1 MRIVASV
8 QAKRGS
14 SRGLIHY
21 LSHSKLDIGRES
33 EKGRELFN
41 SFTNDLSVESANNSL
56 KIGIAKTRPSND
68 ELHHLVLSFK
78 PEDYRALG
86 REEKARRRAV
96 KEVVRSAMKGLESA
110 LSAERLYW
118 AAAVHLNTE
127 NPHIHIALQKQY
139 FTKEIE
145 RRVLAKIPREALPHY
160 ETLDGEKVLTQG
172 LLIEGATEKMEQFI
186 DRNRERSRSGTS
198 KREWLHSEPKTGRD
212 LTNEREILRQGF
224 LAEYEL
230 HRIESRIDQLMENR
244 NRMRFVVTDPETGR
258 KTRLSLQDI
267 EQRKEI
273 PDTGS
278 MSPQETQIRTILF
291 KMLAKEEKAKAKHQS
306 ETKDTVREADRVKER
321 YRKNDWKL
329 PAPAFTKDEIDR
341 LQESY
346 IQASDLRKFSYL
358 ENVRS
363 ELERSGEIGPR
374 DKAAFGRIAALETI
388 ADLRK
393 KVHERTVRVLTD
405 KRYYRHVEI
414 EGKLVSLNVLDRDET
429 DRRNPVLSFLEK
441 VKEAGLR
448 LSGKT
453 LNSSIAP
460 EAEKERLRKNILKRL
475 DEHSAAIKRDLRTE
489 SRTVKTLEKILIA
502 EQREISVVPVYSP
515 EELAEIN
522 TLSLRLKAPSVYE
535 ENRDHQ
541 RALIEAA
548 GRDCSAY
555 RKLLKADPA
564 ADFNEHKRNVI
575 GGRALAGEIVARID
589 LEKAKEELNVF
600 SQSKRFQKFAIED
613 KKSGAIEFVSLHDV
627 DLPRRGSFLD
637 RAMDEL
643 FENREHRH
651 MRRKVSSLVNA
662 REERLKS
669 DLNAGREILASA
681 SREASEFTRVSFLGL
696 RGEPVFTPIFSS
708 AEFAAIKTRI
718 AGTQNSKEAER
729 LRGILQS
736 AVDQPVRSLG
746 EILRDFENRETI
758 PTREKDYFSDPNE
771 RVPDG
776 RIPEADKR
784 EQSLPDRPREIQ
796 RSDDRTVPDFLR

>member
-14 SRGLIHY
+14 SRGLVHY
-21 LSHSKLDIGRES
+21 LSHSKLDIGREP

-41 SFTNDLSVESANNSL
+41 SFADDLSVESANNSL
-56 KIGIAKTRPSND
+56 KISLAKQRPSND

-78 PEDYRALG
+78 PDDYRALG
-86 REEKARRRAV
+86 LEEKARRRAV
-96 KEVVRSAMKGLESA
+96 KEVARSAIKSLETA

-118 AAAVHLNTE
+118 AAAVHLNTG
-127 NPHIHIALQKQY
+127 NPHVHIALQKQY

-160 ETLDGEKVLTQG
+160 ETRGGENVLTRG
-172 LLIEGATEKMEQFI
+172 FLIEGATEKMEQFI

-198 KREWLHSEPKTGRD
+198 KQESPHSEPETGRD
-212 LTNEREILRQGF
+212 PTNEREILREGF

-244 NRMRFVVTDPETGR
+244 DRMRFVVTDPETGR

-278 MSPQETQIRTILF
+278 MGPQETQIRTILF
-291 KMLAKEEKAKAKHQS
+291 KMLAKEEKAKARHQS
-306 ETKDTVREADRVKER
+306 ETKDTVGEANRLKER

-346 IQASDLRKFSYL
+346 IQASDLRRFSYL

-374 DKAAFGRIAALETI
+374 DKAAFGRIAALKTI

-393 KVHERTVRVLTD
+393 KVHEKSVRDLSD
-405 KRYYRHVEI
+405 RRYYRHVEI
-414 EGKLVSLNVLDRDET
+414 DGKLVSLNLLDRDET
-429 DRRNPVLSFLEK
+429 DKRNPALSFLEK

-453 LNSSIAP
+453 RGSTIEP
-460 EAEKERLRKNILKRL
+460 EAQKQRLRNNILKRL
-475 DEHSAAIKRDLRTE
+475 DEHSAAIKRDLRAE
-489 SRTVKTLEKILIA
+489 SKTVKTLEKILLA
-502 EQREISVVPVYSP
+502 ERREISVVPVYLS

-522 TLSLRLKAPSVYE
+522 TLSLRLRLPSVYE

-555 RKLLKADPA
+555 RKLLKADPS
-564 ADFNEHKRNVI
+564 ADFNEYKRNVI
-575 GGRALAGEIVARID
+575 GGRALAGEIVAKMEVER
-589 LEKAKEELNVF
+589 AKEGLNVF

-637 RAMDEL
+637 RTVNEL
-643 FENREHRH
+643 FESREHRQA
-651 MRRKVSSLVNA
+651 RRKVSSLVNA

-669 DLNAGREILASA
+669 DLNAAREILASA
-681 SREASEFTRVSFLGL
+681 SREASEFTKVSFLGL
-696 RGEPVFTPIFSS
+696 RSEPIFIPVFTS
-708 AEFAAIKTRI
+708 AEFAAIETRI
-718 AGTQNSKEAER
+718 AGTRNSKEAER
-729 LRGILQS
+729 LGGILRS
-736 AVDQPVRSLG
+736 AADQPVRLLG

-758 PTREKDYFSDPNE
+758 PTREKDRFLDANE

-776 RIPEADKR
+776 RISEADKL
-784 EQSLPDRPREIQ
+784 EQSLADRPPAIR
-796 RSDDRTVPDFLR
+796 RSDDRTVPDLLR

>member
-14 SRGLIHY
+14 SRGLVHY
-21 LSHSKLDIGRES
+21 LSHSKLDIGREP

-41 SFTNDLSVESANNSL
+41 RFADDLSVESANNSL
-56 KIGIAKTRPSND
+56 KIGIAKQRPSND

-86 REEKARRRAV
+86 REEKTRRRAV
-96 KEVVRSAMKGLESA
+96 KEVARSAMKGLESA

-118 AAAVHLNTE
+118 TAAVHLNTE

-139 FTKEIE
+139 FTKDIE
-145 RRVLAKIPREALPHY
+145 RRILAKIPREALPHY
-160 ETLDGEKVLTQG
+160 ETRGGEKVLTQG
-172 LLIEGATEKMEQFI
+172 FLIEGATEKMEQLI

-198 KREWLHSEPKTGRD
+198 KQEWRLSEPETGRD

-224 LAEYEL
+224 LAKYEL

-244 NRMRFVVTDPETGR
+244 NRMRFVVTDAGTGR

-278 MSPQETQIRTILF
+278 MSPQETQIRTILL
-291 KMLAKEEKAKAKHQS
+291 KMLAKEEKAKATHQS
-306 ETKDTVREADRVKER
+306 ETKDTVGKANRLRER

-346 IQASDLRKFSYL
+346 IQASDLRRFSYL

-374 DKAAFGRIAALETI
+374 DKAAFGRIAALKTI

-393 KVHERTVRVLTD
+393 KVHEKRSRDLSD
-405 KRYYRHVEI
+405 RRYYRHVEVG
-414 EGKLVSLNVLDRDET
+414 GKLVSLNLLDRDET
-429 DRRNPVLSFLEK
+429 DKRNPALSLLEK

-448 LSGKT
+448 LSGKSR
-453 LNSSIAP
+453 SSTI
-460 EAEKERLRKNILKRL
+460 EHVSENDGLRNDILKAL
-475 DEHSAAIKRDLRTE
+475 DEHSAEIKRDLRTE
-489 SRTVKTLEKILIA
+489 FKMVKTLDKILTSREA
-502 EQREISVVPVYSP
+502 ERFAGPIYSP
-515 EELAEIN
+515 EEMAEIS
-522 TLSLRLKAPSVYE
+522 TLSLRLKLPSVYE

-555 RKLLKADPA
+555 WKFLKADPS
-564 ADFNEHKRNVI
+564 ADFNEYKRSVI
-575 GGRALAGEIVARID
+575 GGRAVAGEIVAKID
-589 LEKAKEELNVF
+589 LEKAKEDLQFF
-600 SQSKRFQKFAIED
+600 SESKRFQKFALQD
-613 KKSGAIEFVSLHDV
+613 KTGAIEFVSLRDV
-627 DLPRRGSFLD
+627 DLPRQGSFLD

-643 FENREHRH
+643 FESREHRH
-651 MRRKVSSLVNA
+651 VRRKVSSLVNA

-669 DLNAGREILASA
+669 DLNAAREILASA
-681 SREASEFTRVSFLGL
+681 SREASEFTRVSFFGL
-696 RGEPVFTPIFSS
+696 RNEPVFTPIFTS
-708 AEFAAIKTRI
+708 AELAAIGTRI
-718 AGTQNSKEAER
+718 AGTQSAKEAAR

-736 AVDQPVRSLG
+736 AADHPVRSLG
-746 EILRDFENRETI
+746 EIMRDFEKRESI
-758 PTREKDYFSDPNE
+758 PTREKDHFSDANE

-776 RIPEADKR
+776 RITEADQR
-784 EQSLPDRPREIQ
+784 EQGLSNRPPEIR
-796 RSDDRTVPDFLR
+796 RSDDRTVPDLFR